1 MPPVATTQSIP
12 HNHCPGNRVRLQITL
27 DPTRGRRDATLEHRP
42 KLLGATVNAE
52 IDDVLSE
59 GEQTALGLAGFLTEV
74 EFDES
79 ESGVVLDD
87 PVSSLDA
94 GRRSR
99 VAKRLV
105 ELAQKR
111 QVIVFTHEATFV
123 NALNKTARDL
133 GVEVTEQAILRQ
145 GERPGLA
152 SDKHPWNVKDIPS
165 RIDGMTAELTRLRN
179 ERSQL
184 DSDEYTRRAQ
194 EWGGRMS
201 QAWERAVNLDV
212 ESELVDRGTNEVR
225 PRMFKMLVGKTEQDD
240 NDYQS
245 GYARASEWAPRHD
258 QAPETNFIA
267 PEPDELEAELTRF
280 KDWIARIKKYKK

>member
-1 MPPVATTQSIP
+1 M
-12 HNHCPGNRVRLQITL
+12 
-27 DPTRGRRDATLEHRP
+27 
-42 KLLGATVNAE
+42 KAE

-79 ESGVVLDD
+79 KSAAVLDD

-99 VAKRLV
+99 VATRLA
-105 ELAQKR
+105 ELSQDR

-123 NALNKTARDL
+123 NDLNKAARDH
-133 GVEVTEQAILRQ
+133 GVGVTERAILRQ
-145 GERPGLA
+145 GERPGLV
-152 SDKHPWNVKDIPS
+152 SDKHPWSVKDTRS
-165 RIDGMTAELTRLRN
+165 RIDWLSVELGRLRK

-184 DSDEYTRRAQ
+184 NTDEYTQRAQ
-194 EWGGRMS
+194 FWAGRLS
-201 QAWERAVNLDV
+201 QAWERAINLDV
-212 ESELVDRGTNEVR
+212 VNELVDRGTNEVR
-225 PRMFKMLVGKTEQDD
+225 PRMFRLLVGITEQDD

-245 GYARASEWAPRHD
+245 GYAKASGWAPRHD

-267 PEPDELEAELTRF
+267 PEPDELEAELNRF
-280 KDWIARIKKYKK
+280 KAWVDRIKGYKK